1 MIVRLLLQLCL
12 KVYIQT
18 KRSIVSFQDRQ
29 QLYVWSSLIVHA
41 SQSTLRLKICM
52 KILIRLFLQSFLISL
67 ELSKRIKLAI
77 VSRQTVCL
85 GSFKYTAQLDNN
97 ITSSSISRLTSNNSD
112 LIILIPHIFQREEES
127 ETIFI
132 LIFIAIYSLFFPLI
146 FFFNPRRKV
155 FLLILK

>member
-97 ITSSSISRLTSNNSD
+97 ITSSVSRLTSNNSD

>member
-97 ITSSSISRLTSNNSD
+97 ITSSSVSRLTSNNSD

-132 LIFIAIYSLFFPLI
+132 LIFIAIYSLFFSPH
-146 FFFNPRRKV
+146 
-155 FLLILK
+155 FLLQSTS